1 MGVSGTRQPVDKAWD
16 KIKLQV
22 SMKTEAQMQGKKG
35 KTLFLLHQSIY
46 TEALKP
52 SPTNSWILLSLDL
65 PKWYV
70 DELGQN
76 ITPKKKKKRGKRSSD
91 KLNHLAYQNCVF
103 LIHCKFDEAQKLP
116 PSCGN
121 WLLILIQVVKT
132 TVTKDTQR
140 EWIWNSKAPEQFYY
154 KNYSPLAQ

>member
-1 MGVSGTRQPVDKAWD
+1 MGVSGARQPVDKALN

-22 SMKTEAQMQGKKG
+22 SKKNAREKRKNAISISSIDLRRGSKTFSTKFLNSPVVKPPIMVRRWIRTTYNAKK
-35 KTLFLLHQSIY
+35 
-46 TEALKP
+46 E
-52 SPTNSWILLSLDL
+52 
-65 PKWYV
+65 
-70 DELGQN
+70 E
-76 ITPKKKKKRGKRSSD
+76 KRSSD

-116 PSCGN
+116 PTCGS

-140 EWIWNSKAPEQFYY
+140 EWIWNRTRKQLSNSTTKIILLWLSKYC
-154 KNYSPLAQ
+154 